1 MINLFPLNML
11 CTKKEGSKRL
21 RLYETEREGDQPS
34 RDETDYSA
42 FMGELEEWIDRIID
56 GTEAGV
62 SYEAQHI
69 TFTKAFHATLPR
81 ASLTC

>member
-1 MINLFPLNML
+1 MGERQR
-11 CTKKEGSKRL
+11 KREGDRQKEI
-21 RLYETEREGDQPS
+21 ETERGTGREGDQPS

-42 FMGELEEWIDRIID
+42 FMGEIEEWIDRIID
-56 GTEAGV
+56 GVETGV

-69 TFTKAFHATLPR
+69 TFTKDFYANLPR